1 MDSITRADNE
11 SLVNRHPNYIKT
23 NTMASNIVNG
33 NIVNGV

>member
-1 MDSITRADNE
+1 MDSITQADNE
-11 SLVNRHPNYIKT
+11 SLVNRHTNYIKT